1 MLPIPHLIVFILLC
15 LAFSATRLLGVV
27 GLVYLFYLNPF
38 VCTPLVVFIVSAAFL
53 IHRSKRSRHHD

>member
-1 MLPIPHLIVFILLC
+1 MLSIPHLIVLILLC
-15 LAFSATRLLGVV
+15 LAFSATRLLGIA

-38 VCTPLVVFIVSAAFL
+38 ICTPLVLFILIAAFF

>member
-1 MLPIPHLIVFILLC
+1 MLSIPHLIFFILLF
-15 LAFSATRLLGVV
+15 LAFSTTRLLGVA

-38 VCTPLVVFIVSAAFL
+38 ICTPLLVFIVIAAFF